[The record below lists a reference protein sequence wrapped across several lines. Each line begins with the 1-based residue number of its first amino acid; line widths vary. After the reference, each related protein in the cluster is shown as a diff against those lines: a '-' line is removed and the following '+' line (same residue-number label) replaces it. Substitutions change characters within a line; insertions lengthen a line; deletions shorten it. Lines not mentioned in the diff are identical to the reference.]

1 MKNLS
6 SFPRARCVPA
16 SVRTGGASGGCSH
29 VPSATRFLRQVWS
42 AENRRARQAPL
53 TPRPPAS
60 SLPQGG
66 GGFSTWPGP
75 APDQTVASAFRSASC
90 GGTAPSSAHLLS
102 MASRSFQS
110 DWRADLDLSL
120 RPCPRAGS
128 LDFRNSATPPSDHPS
143 KMQAFMISYIVT
155 TRLQT
160 EHTPTSWRQEPS
172 TEDSGSGRR
181 LTLKGPSAS
190 SGHTPDG
197 WRSAMTLSPQRC
209 LL

>member
-6 SFPRARCVPA
+6 SFPRAHCVPA

-29 VPSATRFLRQVWS
+29 VPSATRFLCQVWS

-75 APDQTVASAFRSASC
+75 APDQTVASASGSASC

-120 RPCPRAGS
+120 GPCPRAGS
-128 LDFRNSATPPSDHPS
+128 LDFHNSATPPSDHSS
-143 KMQAFMISYIVT
+143 KMPAFLISYIVT
-155 TRLQT
+155 NYTFADGTNTNTLETRT
-160 EHTPTSWRQEPS
+160 EH
-172 TEDSGSGRR
+172 
-181 LTLKGPSAS
+181 
-190 SGHTPDG
+190 
-197 WRSAMTLSPQRC
+197 
-209 LL
+209 